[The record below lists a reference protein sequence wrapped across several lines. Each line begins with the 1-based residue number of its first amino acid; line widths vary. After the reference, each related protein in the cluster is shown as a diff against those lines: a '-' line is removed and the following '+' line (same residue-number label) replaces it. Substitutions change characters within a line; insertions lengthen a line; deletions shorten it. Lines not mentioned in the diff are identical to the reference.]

1 MPANE
6 KTSLFLHALSAE
18 AETPARAKITGMLEI
33 LRPDAHARNARVALF
48 DFDGTLSLIRS
59 GWVEVMVPMM
69 VEILADL
76 KSGESDEELNAIVLE
91 YVGRLTGRQTI
102 YQMIEFADQ
111 ISKRGGT
118 PQDPL
123 VYKHM
128 YLDGLMA
135 NIKGRVEGLESGEIA
150 PETWMVPGSVA
161 LLDGLRDR
169 GIKMYLASGTD
180 DKFVKHEATIL
191 GLAPYFED
199 RMYGALDDYK
209 SFSKAILIKQIIER
223 AENRGDEFIGF
234 GDGYVE
240 IENVKSVGGVA
251 VGVASDEPACAK
263 IDEWKRD
270 RLVKSGADWIVPHF
284 NTTPAL
290 LATLFPE

>member
-1 MPANE
+1 MIE
-6 KTSLFLHALSAE
+6 VM
-18 AETPARAKITGMLEI
+18 RQG
-33 LRPDAHARNARVALF
+33 AHARNARVALF

-76 KSGESDEELNAIVLE
+76 KSGESEAELHEVVLE

-118 PQDPL
+118 PEEPV

-128 YLDGLMA
+128 YLDRLMEM
-135 NIKGRVEGLESGEIA
+135 IKDRIEDLEKGHVA
-150 PETWMVPGSVA
+150 PEKWLVPGSVE

-180 DKFVKHEATIL
+180 DKYVKHEATIL
-191 GLAPYFED
+191 GLQPYFED

-223 AENRGDEFIGF
+223 AENKGEEFVGF

-251 VGVASDEPACAK
+251 VGVATEEPACSK
-263 IDEWKRD
+263 VDEWKRT
-270 RLVKSGADWIVPHF
+270 RLVNSGADWIVPHF
-284 NTTPAL
+284 ATTPKL
-290 LATLFPE
+290 LDAILAG

>member
-1 MPANE
+1 MI
-6 KTSLFLHALSAE
+6 
-18 AETPARAKITGMLEI
+18 ET
-33 LRPDAHARNARVALF
+33 LRPGAHAHNARVALF

-59 GWVEVMVPMM
+59 GWVETMVPMM
-69 VEILADL
+69 VEILLDL
-76 KSGESDEELNAIVLE
+76 KTGESEEELNAVVLE

-111 ISKRGGT
+111 ITKRGGK
-118 PQDPL
+118 PEEPL

-128 YLDGLMA
+128 YLDRLMER
-135 NIKGRVEGLESGEIA
+135 IKTRIDDLEKGHVS
-150 PETWMVPGSVA
+150 PEKWLVPGSMQ
-161 LLDGLRDR
+161 LLNGLRDR

-180 DKFVKHEATIL
+180 DKFVKHEAAIL
-191 GLAPYFED
+191 GLNPYFED
-199 RMYGALDDYK
+199 RIYGALDDYK
-209 SFSKAILIKQIIER
+209 TFSKAILIKRIIDS
-223 AENRGDEFIGF
+223 AENRGEEFVGF

-263 IDEWKRD
+263 VDEWKRD

-284 NTTPAL
+284 ATTPEL
-290 LATLFPE
+290 LPVLFPE

>member
-1 MPANE
+1 MIETLRPGA
-6 KTSLFLHALSAE
+6 HAL
-18 AETPARAKITGMLEI
+18 
-33 LRPDAHARNARVALF
+33 NARVALF

-59 GWVEVMVPMM
+59 GWVETMVPMM

-76 KSGESDEELNAIVLE
+76 KTGESEQELTAIVLE

-111 ISKRGGT
+111 IKKRGGT
-118 PQDPL
+118 PEEPV

-128 YLDGLMA
+128 YLDRLMVK
-135 NIKGRVEGLESGEIA
+135 IKDRIDDLEKGRIA
-150 PETWMVPGSVA
+150 PETWLVPGSME
-161 LLDGLRDR
+161 LLQGLKER
-169 GIKMYLASGTD
+169 GLTLYLASGTD
-180 DKFVKHEATIL
+180 DKYVKHEAAIL
-191 GLAPYFED
+191 GLEPFFGE

-209 SFSKAILIKQIIER
+209 TFSKAILIKQIIDS
-223 AENRGDEFIGF
+223 AENRGDEFVGF

-263 IDEWKRD
+263 VDEWKRD
-270 RLVKSGADWIVPHF
+270 RLVNSGADWIVPHF
-284 NTTPAL
+284 DTRPAL
-290 LATLFPE
+290 LSTLFPG

>member
-1 MPANE
+1 MIEIMRPGA
-6 KTSLFLHALSAE
+6 HALQ
-18 AETPARAKITGMLEI
+18 T
-33 LRPDAHARNARVALF
+33 RVALF

-76 KSGESDEELNAIVLE
+76 KSGETEEQLNAIVLE

-111 ISKRGGT
+111 ITKRGGK
-118 PQDPL
+118 PEDPL

-128 YLDGLMA
+128 YLDRLMVK
-135 NIKGRVEGLESGEIA
+135 IKGRIDDLASGKVS
-150 PETWMVPGSVA
+150 PETWLVPGSIA
-161 LLDGLRDR
+161 LLDGLKER
-169 GIKMYLASGTD
+169 GLQLYLASGTD
-180 DKFVKHEATIL
+180 DKYVKHEAEIL
-191 GLAPYFED
+191 GLNPYFGKHI
-199 RMYGALDDYK
+199 YGALDDYK
-209 SFSKAILIKQIIER
+209 SFSKAILIKKIIDS
-223 AENRGDEFIGF
+223 AEHRGDQFVGF

-251 VGVASDEPACAK
+251 VGVASDEPSCEK
-263 IDEWKRD
+263 VDLWKRD
-270 RLVKSGADWIVPHF
+270 RLVNSGADWIVPHF

-290 LATLFPE
+290 LSTLFPG

>member
-1 MPANE
+1 MIE
-6 KTSLFLHALSAE
+6 V
-18 AETPARAKITGMLEI
+18 M
-33 LRPDAHARNARVALF
+33 RPGAHARNARVALF

-69 VEILADL
+69 VEILVDL
-76 KSGESDEELNAIVLE
+76 KSGESEEELHAVVLE

-102 YQMIEFADQ
+102 YQMIEFAEQ

-118 PQDPL
+118 PEDPV

-128 YLDGLMA
+128 YLDRLMGM
-135 NIKGRVEGLESGEIA
+135 IKDRIEDLEKGRVA
-150 PETWMVPGSVA
+150 PEKWMVPGSVE
-161 LLDGLRDR
+161 LLDGLRER

-180 DKFVKHEATIL
+180 DKYVKHEATIL
-191 GLAPYFED
+191 GLQPYFED

-223 AENRGDEFIGF
+223 AENKGEEFVGF

-251 VGVASDEPACAK
+251 VGVASDEPECAK
-263 IDEWKRD
+263 VDEWKRG
-270 RLVKSGADWIVPHF
+270 RLVSSGADWIVPHF
-284 NTTPAL
+284 ATTPKL
-290 LATLFPE
+290 LDTLFAE

>member
-1 MPANE
+1 MIETLRPGA
-6 KTSLFLHALSAE
+6 HAL
-18 AETPARAKITGMLEI
+18 
-33 LRPDAHARNARVALF
+33 NARVALF

-76 KSGESDEELNAIVLE
+76 KTGESEEDLNAIVLE

-118 PQDPL
+118 PEDPL

-128 YLDGLMA
+128 YLDRLMER
-135 NIKGRVEGLESGEIA
+135 IKVRIEDLASGKIS
-150 PETWMVPGSVA
+150 PDTWLVPGSIQ

-180 DKFVKHEATIL
+180 DKYVKNEATIL

-209 SFSKAILIKQIIER
+209 SFSKAILIKQIIDS
-223 AENRGDEFIGF
+223 AENRGDEFVGF

-251 VGVASDEPACAK
+251 VGVASEEPECSK
-263 IDEWKRD
+263 VDLWKRE
-270 RLVKSGADWIVPHF
+270 RLVNSGADWIVPHF

-290 LATLFPE
+290 LSTLFPE

>member
-1 MPANE
+1 MIETLRPGA
-6 KTSLFLHALSAE
+6 HAL
-18 AETPARAKITGMLEI
+18 
-33 LRPDAHARNARVALF
+33 NARVALF
-48 DFDGTLSLIRS
+48 DFDGTLSVIRS
-59 GWVEVMVPMM
+59 GWVDVMVPMM
-69 VEILADL
+69 VEILLDL
-76 KSGESDEELNAIVLE
+76 KSGESEADLHAIVLE
-91 YVGRLTGRQTI
+91 YVGRLTGRQTM

-111 ISKRGGT
+111 ITKRGGT
-118 PQDPL
+118 PEEPV

-128 YLDGLMA
+128 YLDRLMG
-135 NIKGRVEGLESGEIA
+135 NIKGRIEDLETGRVS
-150 PETWMVPGSVA
+150 PETWMVPGSVM
-161 LLDGLRDR
+161 LLNGLRDR

-209 SFSKAILIKQIIER
+209 SFSKAILIKKIIDS
-223 AENRGDEFIGF
+223 AENRGEEFIGF

-263 IDEWKRD
+263 VDEWKRT
-270 RLVKSGADWIVPHF
+270 RLVNSGADWIVPHF

-290 LATLFPE
+290 LSTLFPE